1 MSTKVYKFNLKTLIS
16 FIERNHVAVPEFQ
29 RGYVWKIPQV
39 KKLFDSLRKKYPIGS
54 LVLWETGQKIDA
66 RTIDGDNVPAKR
78 FLVLD
83 GQQRLLSLYYLAR
96 QKVFSQH
103 QVRDSFHDICDTRY
117 SQLIDF
123 DKFFINKNEEGYF
136 LDYDKRVFRDI
147 KFKKLLNLIG
157 RSYMFPVVIISLDNY
172 KNAIEIFERINQA
185 GTRIATESIFL
196 SETWTK
202 HTDFERMLRVWKRH
216 NRESL
221 TRDIN
226 TVTFIHVFAF
236 VCKLKMG
243 NKKDKGVIEIDI
255 KALKKIAQA
264 VREEADA
271 KKYNKIFDD
280 GIKAVSNAM
289 QYLKGEYG
297 IISVSELPSQTLLTV
312 LSIFFYFNN
321 KPTSKQQTELKKW
334 FWRASLSNRYIGSG
348 YNRNI
353 GPDAIEMKRLA
364 IEETNLTIKKVD
376 IVKSFFDTT
385 DIKAGRSSVR
395 NIVKLA
401 LWKQH
406 PVYIDG
412 NPTNRID
419 VETKQH
425 SPEDDHFYPFDLY
438 KKGVLGSEVNNILNL
453 HYLNKDQNIRKGKEV
468 PSKWLK
474 SEIEFYG
481 NISIEK
487 INNYL
492 KSELLP
498 FKDLKNLEQFDRP
511 FLIRKKKKKKLNKI
525 RSRFNTFLHK
535 RFLIFK
541 EIFNDLQAGK

>member
-1 MSTKVYKFNLKTLIS
+1 MATKVYKFNLKTLIS
-16 FIERNHVAVPEFQ
+16 FVERNHVAVPEFQ

-39 KKLFDSLRKKYPIGS
+39 KKLFDSLIKKYPIGS
-54 LVLWETGQKIDA
+54 LVLWQTSQKIDA
-66 RTIDGDNVPAKR
+66 RSIDGNSIPTQK

-123 DKFFINKNEEGYF
+123 DKFFISKNEGKYF
-136 LDYDKRVFRDI
+136 LDYDKRTVQEI
-147 KFKKLLNLIG
+147 KFKKLFNLIG
-157 RSYMFPVVIISLDNY
+157 SSYMFPVIIISLENY
-172 KNAIEIFERINQA
+172 KDAIEIFERINQA
-185 GTRIATESIFL
+185 GTKIATESIFL

-202 HTDFERMLRVWKRH
+202 HTDFEKMLRIWKRT
-216 NRESL
+216 NKESL

-226 TVTFIHVFAF
+226 TVIFIHVFALVF
-236 VCKLKMG
+236 QLWRNGK
-243 NKKDKGVIEIDI
+243 NNRGVPEIDI

-264 VREEADA
+264 VREEKDA
-271 KKYNKIFDD
+271 GKNSKIFSDC
-280 GIKAVSNAM
+280 IKAVSNAM
-289 QYLKGEYG
+289 QYLKREYG

-312 LSIFFYFNN
+312 LSIFFYFKNN
-321 KPTSKQQTELKKW
+321 PTLKQQAELKKW

-353 GPDAIEMKRLA
+353 GPDAVEMKRLA
-364 IEETNLTIKKVD
+364 TEETGLTIKKVD
-376 IVKSFFDTT
+376 IVKSFFDAT

-401 LWKQH
+401 LWRQK

-412 NPTNRID
+412 SPVNRID
-419 VETKQH
+419 LETQQH
-425 SPEDDHFYPFDLY
+425 GPEDDHFYPFDLY
-438 KKGVLGSEVNNILNL
+438 RKGVLDSKVNNILNL
-453 HYLNKDQNIRKGKEV
+453 HYLNKDQNVRKGKEI
-468 PSKWLK
+468 PSRWLK
-474 SEIEFYG
+474 SEIEFYKK
-481 NISIEK
+481 ISNEK
-487 INNYL
+487 INKYL

-498 FKDLKNLEQFDRP
+498 FKSIKKVEQFDRP
-511 FLIRKKKKKKLNKI
+511 FLIRKRGRNVKRM

-535 RFLIFK
+535 RFLIFR
-541 EIFNDLQAGK
+541 EVLNDLQAGR